1 MCGIF
6 GYMGPKNALPLLVEG
21 LRRLEYR
28 GYDSTGV
35 AINNG
40 EGIVT
45 HKTVGKVTDLKE
57 ILPDHIEGTAGIAH
71 TRWATHGGV
80 TQVNTHPHASSDGAV
95 HLVHNGII
103 ENFRHLRRHLSTSG
117 IECVSETDSEVLV
130 QLIAQELA
138 SGSTPLQSVQTTLKR
153 VRGTWGVCIM
163 FRDHDELICARNGSP
178 LIIGQGQN
186 EMFVSS
192 DPHPLTSHTQRVIY
206 LDDGDIVVLT
216 PTSINMTSSVKGRP
230 VKPNVT
236 VLEEAWSES
245 ELGDAPH
252 YMHKEIYEQ
261 PDALRQCIAGRVDR
275 EMGTGRLGGMRLG
288 HETLMQAPHVRL
300 LGCGTAN
307 IAAEI
312 GQMLIEKMARI
323 PAVTH
328 ISSEFRNNDPVINPK
343 ALYLAVSQSG
353 ETADTISAVKE
364 IKLKGGQ
371 VFGVVNV
378 VGSTIA
384 RLCGQGVY
392 IHSGPEQSVA
402 STKAFTN
409 MVAALTVF
417 ATQLGRTRHLSKE
430 QGRDIIDHL
439 QQTPHLMEKYF
450 ENEGPLHEAVDLLA
464 AAKSVLFL
472 GRGLSASVAREGAL
486 KLMEL
491 AYIPC
496 LAYPAGEMK
505 HGPIALLEKGS
516 PVVVIAPNDHL
527 KEKTLSALHE
537 CKARG
542 AKIILIHEEG
552 DSIAEEGDVSIAV
565 PANHPYLTPLLT
577 VLPLQLLAYH
587 TALRLGRDV
596 DRPRNL
602 AKSVTVE

>member
-1 MCGIF
+1 
-6 GYMGPKNALPLLVEG
+6 VEG

-57 ILPDHIEGTAGIAH
+57 ILPDHIEGTTGIAH

-163 FRDHDELICARNGSP
+163 FRDNDELICARNGSP

-206 LDDGDIVVLT
+206 LDDGDIAVLT
-216 PTSINMTSSVKGRP
+216 PTSINMTSSVKGRQ
-230 VKPNVT
+230 VEPNVT

-261 PDALRQCIAGRVDR
+261 PDALRQCIAGRMDR

-312 GQMLIEKMARI
+312 GQMLIEDGAHSRRHPHLERI
-323 PAVTH
+323 P
-328 ISSEFRNNDPVINPK
+328 
-343 ALYLAVSQSG
+343 
-353 ETADTISAVKE
+353 
-364 IKLKGGQ
+364 
-371 VFGVVNV
+371 
-378 VGSTIA
+378 
-384 RLCGQGVY
+384 
-392 IHSGPEQSVA
+392 EQ
-402 STKAFTN
+402 
-409 MVAALTVF
+409 
-417 ATQLGRTRHLSKE
+417 
-430 QGRDIIDHL
+430 
-439 QQTPHLMEKYF
+439 
-450 ENEGPLHEAVDLLA
+450 
-464 AAKSVLFL
+464 
-472 GRGLSASVAREGAL
+472 
-486 KLMEL
+486 
-491 AYIPC
+491 
-496 LAYPAGEMK
+496 
-505 HGPIALLEKGS
+505 
-516 PVVVIAPNDHL
+516 
-527 KEKTLSALHE
+527 
-537 CKARG
+537 
-542 AKIILIHEEG
+542 
-552 DSIAEEGDVSIAV
+552 
-565 PANHPYLTPLLT
+565 
-577 VLPLQLLAYH
+577 
-587 TALRLGRDV
+587 
-596 DRPRNL
+596 RPRHQP
-602 AKSVTVE
+602 